1 MIFIYKR
8 SHIIKNIA
16 SNRINLQRFIK
27 VVFLVDLFKNSQ
39 NTSLVIFNQTPAE
52 SKLER
57 EGISPAGASK
67 GTWNPWM
74 RVLV

>member
-1 MIFIYKR
+1 M
-8 SHIIKNIA
+8 
-16 SNRINLQRFIK
+16 
-27 VVFLVDLFKNSQ
+27 DLFKNSQ

-67 GTWNPWM
+67 GTWNPRM